1 MDLVRG
7 DIHWVS
13 FPKRE
18 PRGAEIEKDR
28 PCIIVSHQK
37 ANMFRKTVVVVPLT
51 HGSKDAPPIIISI
64 LSGGYDSKAICDHSG
79 WVHSSFAVMSVRIQ
93 ETHYAL
99 KKDGGRRACDARQG
113 QAFF

>member
-28 PCIIVSHQK
+28 PCIIVSHQN

-51 HGSKDAPPIIISI
+51 HGSRDAPPIIISI
-64 LSGGYDSKAICDHSG
+64 PSGGHDSKAICDQI
-79 WVHSSFAVMSVRIQ
+79 VAVDKARIGRKYGSLTLQELQYFEDSLRSV
-93 ETHYAL
+93 L
-99 KKDGGRRACDARQG
+99 GLGP
-113 QAFF
+113 

>member
-1 MDLVRG
+1 MDFIRG

-18 PRGAEIEKDR
+18 PPGAEIEKDR

-64 LSGGYDSKAICDHSG
+64 PSGGQASKAVCDQI
-79 WVHSSFAVMSVRIQ
+79 VAVDKARMGDKVGTLTLQELEYFEDSLRSVLGLRP
-93 ETHYAL
+93 
-99 KKDGGRRACDARQG
+99 
-113 QAFF
+113 

>member
-37 ANMFRKTVVVVPLT
+37 ANLYRKTIVVVPLT

-64 LSGGYDSKAICDHSG
+64 LSGGRDSKAICDQI
-79 WVHSSFAVMSVRIQ
+79 VAVDKARVGKKYGSLTSPELDYFDRSLRSV
-93 ETHYAL
+93 L
-99 KKDGGRRACDARQG
+99 GL
-113 QAFF
+113 

>member
-28 PCIIVSHQK
+28 PCIVVSHRK
-37 ANMFRKTVVVVPLT
+37 ANMYRKTVVVVPLT

-64 LSGGYDSKAICDHSG
+64 PSGGHDSKAVCDQI
-79 WVHSSFAVMSVRIQ
+79 VAVDKIRVGKKYGSLTPPELEYFDRSLRS
-93 ETHYAL
+93 AL
-99 KKDGGRRACDARQG
+99 GL
-113 QAFF
+113 